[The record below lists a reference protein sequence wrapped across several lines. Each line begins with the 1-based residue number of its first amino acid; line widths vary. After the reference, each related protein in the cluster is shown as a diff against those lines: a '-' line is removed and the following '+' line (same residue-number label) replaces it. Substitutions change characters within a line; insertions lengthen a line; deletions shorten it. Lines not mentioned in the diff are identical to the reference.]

1 MRNKIPGLL
10 TSSKIHETINLKP
23 AGDVV
28 MEITNTKQAKSK
40 DEDGGGGEEEAR
52 RRRLGG
58 GRGDEEETGRRSA
71 AEPP

>member
-28 MEITNTKQAKSK
+28 IEIQLQNKPNPKTKTEAAGRRRRR
-40 DEDGGGGEEEAR
+40 GGGGEEKKTR
-52 RRRLGG
+52 RG
-58 GRGDEEETGRRSA
+58 TGR
-71 AEPP
+71 

>member
-28 MEITNTKQAKSK
+28 IRITTTKQAKSR

-52 RRRLGG
+52 RR
-58 GRGDEEETGRRSA
+58 
-71 AEPP
+71 